1 MIYVCMSFDISFC
14 FKCPRWK
21 EEFHPHDNSWSS
33 EGAEFEETEEN
44 EEETEPPES
53 SPKIE

>member
-1 MIYVCMSFDISFC
+1 MSFDISFC